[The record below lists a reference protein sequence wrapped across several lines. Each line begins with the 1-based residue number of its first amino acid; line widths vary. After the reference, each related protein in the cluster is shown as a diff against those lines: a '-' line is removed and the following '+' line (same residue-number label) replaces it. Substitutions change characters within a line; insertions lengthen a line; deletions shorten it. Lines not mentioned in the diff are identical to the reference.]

1 MGGVSVFPTKKG
13 DGVHVVVSYSSPPG
27 SHRVSLGF
35 VSAVGLGVQL
45 LREGVKG
52 LLFKGDVRGLKSWQ
66 GKSLRESFLMLKGLF
81 SDDIVGQLGSLLGE
95 DEDEEGDSGV
105 ESAYVGGEEDDEVV
119 V

>member
-95 DEDEEGDSGV
+95 DEDEEGGGV

>member
-1 MGGVSVFPTKKG
+1 MGGISVFPTKKG

-27 SHRVSLGF
+27 FHRVSLGF
-35 VSAVGLGVQL
+35 VSAVSLGVQL

-95 DEDEEGDSGV
+95 DEDEEGSGV